1 MTVSATFCESLIRR
15 PTGTHLGQTRETTN
29 TSDSS
34 QLIVTRGDRI
44 ATFDDTVVGAVEK
57 VLPSVV
63 NVSDIKLMQDA
74 YLRVHPVQG
83 VGSGFVVHDEGY
95 MVTNAHVVLG
105 AQAIQVTTND
115 GRTARANVRG
125 VDPMTDVAVIHADLE
140 DHLPVPE
147 IAQSADVK
155 IGQMAIAIGSPLGLV
170 GGPTVTVGIV
180 SALNRS
186 IQTEVTF
193 MEQLIQTDAAINP
206 GNSGG
211 PLINSDGKVIGINT
225 AEIPFAQGIGFAISI
240 QPAMWIAQQLIEH
253 GEIVRPWI
261 GISAVDL
268 NPQIVAYYH
277 LAVNRGVLVT
287 AVAINSEASRS
298 GIRAGDIVVRMGGI
312 DINNVRDLIKVM
324 NTHNVGD
331 TVDVELV
338 RGNDRLE
345 GKTTLEKAPTTP
357 PPLPQR

>member
-1 MTVSATFCESLIRR
+1 M
-15 PTGTHLGQTRETTN
+15 
-29 TSDSS
+29 
-34 QLIVTRGDRI
+34 
-44 ATFDDTVVGAVEK
+44 EK
-57 VLPSVV
+57 VIPSVV

-83 VGSGFVVHDEGY
+83 VGSGFVVQDGGY
-95 MVTNAHVVLG
+95 IVTNAHVVLG
-105 AQAIQVTTND
+105 AQAIQVTTHD
-115 GRTARANVRG
+115 GRTARAEVRG
-125 VDPMTDVAVIHADLE
+125 VDAMTDVAVIHVDLN
-140 DHLPVPE
+140 DHLPVPTT
-147 IAQSADVK
+147 AKSADVK

-211 PLINSDGKVIGINT
+211 PLINSDGVVIGINT
-225 AEIPFAQGIGFAISI
+225 AEIPFAQGIGFAIAI
-240 QPAMWIAQQLIEH
+240 QPAMWVAQQLIEH

-261 GISAVDL
+261 GINAVDL

-287 AVAINSEASRS
+287 AVSMNSEAARS
-298 GIRAGDIVVRMGGI
+298 GISAGDIIVRMGGI
-312 DINNVRDLIKVM
+312 DITSVRDLIKVM
-324 NTHNVGD
+324 NSHNVGD
-331 TVDVELV
+331 VVDVELV
-338 RGNDRLE
+338 RGNDHLE
-345 GKTTLEKAPTTP
+345 GKTTLERAPSTP
-357 PPLPQR
+357 PPIPQH

>member
-1 MTVSATFCESLIRR
+1 M
-15 PTGTHLGQTRETTN
+15 
-29 TSDSS
+29 
-34 QLIVTRGDRI
+34 
-44 ATFDDTVVGAVEK
+44 
-57 VLPSVV
+57 

-83 VGSGFVVHDEGY
+83 VGSGFVVHDGGY
-95 MVTNAHVVLG
+95 IVTNAHVVLG
-105 AQAIQVTTND
+105 SQAIQVTTHD
-115 GRTARANVRG
+115 GRTAPADVRG
-125 VDPMTDVAVIHADLE
+125 VDPMTDVAVIHVNLD
-140 DHLPVPE
+140 DHLPVPTM
-147 IAQSADVK
+147 AQSADIK

-211 PLINSDGKVIGINT
+211 PLVNSEGKVMGINT
-225 AEIPFAQGIGFAISI
+225 AEIPFAQGIGFAIAI
-240 QPAMWIAQQLIEH
+240 QPAMWVAQQLIEH

-261 GISAVDL
+261 GINAVDL

-277 LAVNRGVLVT
+277 FAVDRGVLVT
-287 AVAINSEASRS
+287 AVSRNSEAARS
-298 GIRAGDIVVRMGGI
+298 GISPGDIIVRMGGI
-312 DINNVRDLIKVM
+312 DITSVRDLIKVM

-331 TVDVELV
+331 TVDMEIV
-338 RGNDRLE
+338 RGSDRLQ
-345 GKTTLEKAPTTP
+345 GKTTLEKAPSTP
-357 PPLPQR
+357 PPIPQH